1 MQAIPPSLN
10 GKPPDEA
17 KKQTTS
23 MPLLCS
29 GNGQF
34 HTNEPGKK
42 KHKPY
47 AKINFEEIRKLV
59 DNPQE
64 VDKSQA

>member
-1 MQAIPPSLN
+1 
-10 GKPPDEA
+10 
-17 KKQTTS
+17 
-23 MPLLCS
+23 MPWLCS

-34 HTNEPGKK
+34 YTNEPGKK

>member
-1 MQAIPPSLN
+1 M
-10 GKPPDEA
+10 KPKNKPF
-17 KKQTTS
+17 QCH
-23 MPLLCS
+23 CS
-29 GNGQF
+29 GNCQF

-47 AKINFEEIRKLV
+47 AKINFEEIRELV